1 MNVNE
6 HEILYNITIRHKMIL
21 ENGAFIVV
29 LHVPVAVEPSI
40 THTLKLVSNLMPL
53 PCVRMGIFTSVDKRD
68 IWVYLSVSLLVLLI
82 IVYIF

>member
-1 MNVNE
+1 MDVNE

-29 LHVPVAVEPSI
+29 LHVPVAVELSI

-53 PCVRMGIFTSVDKRD
+53 PCVRMGIFTSVDKH
-68 IWVYLSVSLLVLLI
+68 YLSVSLLVLLI